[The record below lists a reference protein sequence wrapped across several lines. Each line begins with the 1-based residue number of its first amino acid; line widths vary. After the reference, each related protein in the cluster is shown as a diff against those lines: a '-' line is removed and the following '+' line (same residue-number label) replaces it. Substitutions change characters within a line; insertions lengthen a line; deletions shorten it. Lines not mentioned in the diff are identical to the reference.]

1 MLIPVERRVPAR
13 INASHALFLADPTGL
28 ERWYVG
34 VSIVLGMF
42 VPIVPA
48 ALGHFGYD
56 PILNVWFVS
65 PSVCMAPNH
74 RRSKYSTDR

>member
-1 MLIPVERRVPAR
+1 MLIVCFNINPLERRKR
-13 INASHALFLADPTGL
+13 RDSCQWHIEADNQGL

-34 VSIVLGMF
+34 GSIVLGMG

-56 PILNVWFVS
+56 PVLEVW
-65 PSVCMAPNH
+65 
-74 RRSKYSTDR
+74 